1 MKEVV
6 VSETPKR
13 IKGLEF
19 SALSAADIV
28 AQSEV
33 EVSTR
38 DLFDLEKDRA
48 PKANGALD
56 PKMGVSS
63 SSLECATC
71 HGNLASCHGHFGHLK
86 LALPVFHI
94 GYFKATIQILQG
106 ICKNCSAILLSET
119 DKRQFFA

>member
-1 MKEVV
+1 
-6 VSETPKR
+6 
-13 IKGLEF
+13 
-19 SALSAADIV
+19 
-28 AQSEV
+28 
-33 EVSTR
+33 
-38 DLFDLEKDRA
+38 
-48 PKANGALD
+48 
-56 PKMGVSS
+56 MGVSS

-119 DKRQFFA
+119 DKRQFLHELRRPGVDNLRRMGILKKILDQCKKQRRCLHCGALNGVVKKPLLVLVQPR

>member
-48 PKANGALD
+48 PRANGALD

-63 SSLECATC
+63 SSLECTTC
-71 HGNLASCHGHFGHLK
+71 HGNLASCHGHFWPFEISLTCFSTLG
-86 LALPVFHI
+86 
-94 GYFKATIQILQG
+94 T
-106 ICKNCSAILLSET
+106 
-119 DKRQFFA
+119 